1 MSSMILH
8 RSSSALAPSDPVA
21 DRIGLLRPRTEA
33 HPGLHAA
40 APWAVQFDAFEFVK
54 IGCAV
59 RGGCWLV
66 VEGCEPLYLK
76 EGDFFLLRSPGPHVL
91 ATSPTATPRPGRELL
106 EKASR
111 GVARIGAEADE
122 TNYVCMAS
130 LWFDEAN
137 APLLLE
143 ILPPLVHLP
152 ATNPLMRQ
160 VAYITELLGMEVESR
175 AVGRSLV
182 LDHLAQIMFVQ
193 VLRAHVAQTDQP
205 AGWLGALSHDGIGAA
220 LRAMHAD
227 VAHRWTLR
235 ELAAISHL
243 SRSAFAAKF
252 KKEVGVAPLEYLIQW
267 RMSLARDALR
277 RDTHSISDLAFA
289 TGYES
294 ESAFSTA
301 FRRVVG
307 VSPRQFR
314 DGARRAA
321 GAPDEREEHSPSCQE
336 PEQSAPPS
344 GFSSEVAPRSIA
356 ERGNRAEF
364 LVG

>member
-1 MSSMILH
+1 MPSMILH
-8 RSSSALAPSDPVA
+8 RSSSASTPSDPVA

-59 RGGCWLV
+59 RGACWLV
-66 VEGCEPLYLK
+66 VEGSQPLYLQ
-76 EGDFFLLRSPGPHVL
+76 EGDFYLLKSPGPHVL
-91 ATSPTATPRPGRELL
+91 ASSPTTTPRPGRELL

-152 ATNPLMRQ
+152 ATNPLLRQ
-160 VAYITELLGMEVESR
+160 VAYITELLGMEVEGR

-205 AGWLGALSHDGIGAA
+205 VGWLGALNHEGIGAA

-252 KKEVGVAPLEYLIQW
+252 KKEVGAAPLEYLIQW

-277 RDTHSISDLAFA
+277 RDTRSISELAFA

-314 DGARRAA
+314 DDARCAA
-321 GAPDEREEHSPSCQE
+321 GASDQSGGHSLPCQE
-336 PEQSAPPS
+336 PEKSAPLS
-344 GFSSEVAPRSIA
+344 RFYAEAAPRSIE
-356 ERGNRAEF
+356 ERVDRAGF

>member
-1 MSSMILH
+1 MSSTVLH
-8 RSSSALAPSDPVA
+8 QSSSVLTIAPSDPVA
-21 DRIGLLRPRTEA
+21 DRIGLLRPRTES

-40 APWAVQFDAFEFVK
+40 APWAVQFDAFDFVK

-59 RGGCWLV
+59 RGACWLV
-66 VEGCEPLYLK
+66 VEGDEPLHLK
-76 EGDFFLLRSPGPHVL
+76 EGDFYLLKSPGPHIL
-91 ATSPTATPRPGRELL
+91 ASSPTATPRPGRELF
-106 EKASR
+106 ERASQ

-122 TNYVCMAS
+122 ANYVCMAS

-143 ILPPLVHLP
+143 ILPSVVHLP
-152 ATNPLMRQ
+152 ATNPLIRQ
-160 VAYITELLGMEVESR
+160 VAYVTELLGLEVESR
-175 AVGRSLV
+175 AVGRPLV

-193 VLRAHVAQTDQP
+193 MLRAHVAQTDQP
-205 AGWLGALSHDGIGAA
+205 TGWLGALSHNGIGAA

-235 ELAAISHL
+235 ELAVISHL

-277 RDTHSISDLAFA
+277 RDTRSISELAFA

-321 GAPDEREEHSPSCQE
+321 GALIEHESHLTSYQVS
-336 PEQSAPPS
+336 EQSAS
-344 GFSSEVAPRSIA
+344 TSEFPEAASQQMM
-356 ERGNRAEF
+356 ER
-364 LVG
+364 VG

>member
-1 MSSMILH
+1 MSSMIFH
-8 RSSSALAPSDPVA
+8 RSSSALVPSDPVA

-59 RGGCWLV
+59 RGACWLL
-66 VEGCEPLYLK
+66 VEGSEPLYLQ
-76 EGDFFLLRSPGPHVL
+76 EGDFYLLKSPGPHVL
-91 ATSPTATPRPGRELL
+91 ASSPTVTPRPGRELL
-106 EKASR
+106 ESASR

-152 ATNPLMRQ
+152 ATNPLIRQ
-160 VAYITELLGMEVESR
+160 VAYITELLGIEVESR

-205 AGWLGALSHDGIGAA
+205 AGWLGALNHEGIGAA

-252 KKEVGVAPLEYLIQW
+252 KKEVGAAPLEYLIQW

-277 RDTHSISDLAFA
+277 RDTRSISELAFA

-314 DGARRAA
+314 DSARRAA
-321 GAPDEREEHSPSCQE
+321 GASTEREDQSPQK
-336 PEQSAPPS
+336 PEQAITS
-344 GFSSEVAPRSIA
+344 GFLPEAVPQRIT
-356 ERGNRAEF
+356 ERMDRTEF

>member
-1 MSSMILH
+1 MVLH
-8 RSSSALAPSDPVA
+8 RSSSAPTVAPSDPVA
-21 DRIGLLRPRTEA
+21 DAIGLLRPRTEA

-40 APWAVQFDAFEFVK
+40 APWAVQFDAFDFVK

-59 RGGCWLV
+59 RGACWLV
-66 VEGCEPLYLK
+66 VEGREPLYLE
-76 EGDFFLLRSPGPHVL
+76 EGDFFLLNSPGPHAL
-91 ATSPTATPRPGRELL
+91 ASSPTATPRPGRELF
-106 EKASR
+106 ESASQ
-111 GVARIGAEADE
+111 GVARLGAEADE
-122 TNYVCMAS
+122 ANYVCMAS

-143 ILPPLVHLP
+143 ILPSLVHLP
-152 ATNPLMRQ
+152 AKNPLIRQ
-160 VAYITELLGMEVESR
+160 VAYVTELLGLEVESR

-193 VLRAHVAQTDQP
+193 VIRAHVAQTDRP
-205 AGWLGALSHDGIGAA
+205 AGWLGALGDDGIGAA

-227 VAHRWTLR
+227 VAYRWTLR
-235 ELAAISHL
+235 ELAAISNL

-252 KKEVGVAPLEYLIQW
+252 KKEVGIAPLKYLIQW

-277 RDTHSISDLAFA
+277 RDTHSISELAFA

-301 FRRVVG
+301 FHRVVG

-314 DGARRAA
+314 DDARRAA
-321 GAPDEREEHSPSCQE
+321 SGLVEREGGQMP
-336 PEQSAPPS
+336 
-344 GFSSEVAPRSIA
+344 
-356 ERGNRAEF
+356 
-364 LVG
+364 VGR